1 MKTVNAY
8 PLLSERSRG
17 WLKYLHRKVNTPDD
31 WDRGGPYTGRFFG
44 RRALR

>member
-8 PLLSERSRG
+8 PMLAERSRG

-31 WDRGGPYTGRFFG
+31 WDRGGLPLADVG
-44 RRALR
+44 

>member
-8 PLLSERSRG
+8 PMLSERSRG

-31 WDRGGPYTGRFFG
+31 WDRGGHPSQMWDE
-44 RRALR
+44 